1 MILLKIFSRKKKF
14 ANVDFVLSNSKKY
27 MYLWKLKKFTVQNY
41 IYFKLQCIY
50 ERCLLVFLCYIFVVP
65 FSTVLYHKSI
75 QYLLKHSIRCTFL
88 CIIQMQSEVRISLHF
103 EPINRPLGKF
113 CLSIDL
119 TILCPI
125 QHANMLGSLVLYCST
140 VKK

>member
-1 MILLKIFSRKKKF
+1 MILLKKFSRKKKF
-14 ANVDFVLSNSKKY
+14 ANVDFVLINSKKY

-50 ERCLLVFLCYIFVVP
+50 ERCLLAFLCYIFVVP

-75 QYLLKHSIRCTFL
+75 QYLLKHSIRCAFL